1 MLSYTDNT
9 SSNPVLVLIHGFCET
24 KNIWKDFQKAITPFF
39 RVICIDLPG
48 CGESNVLNKDQ
59 PLLSDFADEIY
70 TTLLQLNINKC
81 TMVGHSLGGYVTL
94 AYANKYPQ
102 TLNGIGLF
110 HSTAFADDDAKK
122 DVRVRAAE
130 FVREN
135 GMKAFV
141 APMIAN
147 LFALKHREQFRTE
160 INAIIE
166 EATHESK
173 EETAKISLA
182 MGLREDHSPLFSSL
196 SVPVLFIIGKEDGA
210 VPLSKSIEQA
220 HLPKDAHVYYMADVG
235 HMGMFEVQTK
245 TQQII
250 LNFLTYT
257 NNQTTA

>member
-1 MLSYTDNT
+1 MLSYTDNKST
-9 SSNPVLVLIHGFCET
+9 LPTLVLIHGFCET
-24 KNIWKDFQKAITPFF
+24 KNIWKEFQTVITPYF

-48 CGESNVLNKDQ
+48 CGQSNPLVKEQ

-70 TTLLQLNINKC
+70 RTLLQLNVKKC
-81 TMVGHSLGGYVTL
+81 TMIGHSLGGYVTL

-130 FVREN
+130 FVRDN

-166 EATHESK
+166 EATHESS

-182 MGLREDHSPLFSSL
+182 MGLRENHTPLLSSL
-196 SVPVLFIIGKEDGA
+196 SIPVLFIIGKEDGA
-210 VPLSKSIEQA
+210 VPLAKSIEQA

-245 TQQII
+245 AQQII
-250 LNFLTYT
+250 LNFLTYA
-257 NNQTTA
+257 NNQVNA